1 MCFWR
6 ENKDSNS
13 GTVAKKY
20 RKKERERSEIN
31 YQVIRERGRKKKK
44 GSIKKQEVRNGR
56 KTGRKDQEGIKGGM
70 KKEKGRNNQ
79 GRFNQEEWKKAKK
92 NEGGRKW

>member
-1 MCFWR
+1 MTNEGRNCVFEEKIKIVIVER
-6 ENKDSNS
+6 QRRNIE
-13 GTVAKKY
+13 
-20 RKKERERSEIN
+20 KKERERSEIN

-79 GRFNQEEWKKAKK
+79 GRFNQEE
-92 NEGGRKW
+92 